1 MKELSDQELLEDARR
16 AAIAWKRKKIK
27 EGLHVDANK
36 E

>member
-1 MKELSDQELLEDARR
+1 MKELTDEELLADAY
-16 AAIAWKRKKIK
+16 AAAAAWRKKKIK

>member
-1 MKELSDQELLEDARR
+1 MKELTDKELIADAM
-16 AAIAWKRKKIK
+16 AAADAWRKKKIK